1 LIQLRALDFG
11 SGPFA
16 NYTVIQTHRKTE
28 NGTAFTAVSFPGMV
42 GVVTGISQSGIG
54 LSQKVW
60 TVYDENY
67 NPVYLPGAYHGEP
80 DVFVLRDIL
89 ENSKTR

>member
-1 LIQLRALDFG
+1 
-11 SGPFA
+11 
-16 NYTVIQTHRKTE
+16 
-28 NGTAFTAVSFPGMV
+28 MV

-89 ENSKTR
+89 ENSKNR